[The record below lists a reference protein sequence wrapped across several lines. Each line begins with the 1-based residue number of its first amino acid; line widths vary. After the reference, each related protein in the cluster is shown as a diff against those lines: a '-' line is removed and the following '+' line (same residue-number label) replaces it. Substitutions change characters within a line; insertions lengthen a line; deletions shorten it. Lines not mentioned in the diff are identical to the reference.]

1 MLNLSNELLDKL
13 VDMVV
18 EKKVE
23 VDINVMPDCME
34 IKIEPWKP
42 YELKC
47 PYGKDDKNVRF

>member
-1 MLNLSNELLDKL
+1 MKIDSELLDKL

-23 VDINVMPDCME
+23 VDINVTPDSMD

-42 YELKC
+42 YEVKC
-47 PYGKDDKNVRF
+47 PYGKDDRDG

>member
-1 MLNLSNELLDKL
+1 MLNVSNELLDKL

-23 VDINVMPDCME
+23 VDISVTPDNME

-42 YELKC
+42 YEVKC
-47 PYGKDDKNVRF
+47 PYGKDDRDG

>member
-1 MLNLSNELLDKL
+1 MLNLSNELLDKF

-42 YELKC
+42 YEVKC
-47 PYGKDDKNVRF
+47 PYDRGGSDV